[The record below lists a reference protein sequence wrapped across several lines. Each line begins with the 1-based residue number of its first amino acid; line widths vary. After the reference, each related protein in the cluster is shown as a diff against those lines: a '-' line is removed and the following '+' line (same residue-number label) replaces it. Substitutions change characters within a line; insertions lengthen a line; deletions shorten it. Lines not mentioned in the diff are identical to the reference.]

1 MLGIVYTAPSLAEI
15 RLALAEKEQTS
26 GVESGTTSWLAEG
39 IHIEELQYVLF
50 FLSFLTLCTDLIA

>member
-1 MLGIVYTAPSLAEI
+1 MLGIVYAAPSLAEI

-39 IHIEELQYVLF
+39 IHIEELQ
-50 FLSFLTLCTDLIA
+50 